1 MDSVT
6 AGSPREKAEVSEADE
21 PIEADGS
28 PSLPELVREPQQE
41 RSRETLRRIVESSY
55 ALLERGGPEAL
66 TVGAIARR
74 ARTSVGSFYARFDGK
89 DELSRYLG
97 ELALGEVTASWREG
111 LSGLTPEDNGDWEKG
126 ASEKGDSREADS
138 EGRHPEPRDPDPRAQ
153 EPQDGVWEEVPPLL
167 VALYSEPAA
176 RHLALLDGVEDP
188 APTRRERLESLLLQD
203 LLGLLEYPA
212 RPALHALVVARTTL
226 AAAQSLA
233 RRPIAEINDA
243 AKGTRDSAT
252 GEAAGRN
259 GEEEEVDEVARELG
273 RLLDAYLRGAA
284 PTHPASRADSDGAR
298 PARTREPVAAAALDT
313 GSFEP
318 GSTAEPDPVRS
329 DLFAA
334 DSAPDGSAPDGAVD
348 AAPTDPDPTG
358 PTEPDPIPEPED
370 EDDHL
375 ADPFD
380 VWA

>member
-21 PIEADGS
+21 PIQADGS

-111 LSGLTPEDNGDWEKG
+111 LSGLTSEDHGDSDNGDSEKG

-138 EGRHPEPRDPDPRAQ
+138 EGRHPEPRDPDPRAK

-203 LLGLLEYPA
+203 LLGLLESPA

-259 GEEEEVDEVARELG
+259 GKEEEVDEVARELG

-284 PTHPASRADSDGAR
+284 PTYPASRADSDGAR
-298 PARTREPVAAAALDT
+298 TARTREPLAAAALDT

-334 DSAPDGSAPDGAVD
+334 DSAPDGGVD